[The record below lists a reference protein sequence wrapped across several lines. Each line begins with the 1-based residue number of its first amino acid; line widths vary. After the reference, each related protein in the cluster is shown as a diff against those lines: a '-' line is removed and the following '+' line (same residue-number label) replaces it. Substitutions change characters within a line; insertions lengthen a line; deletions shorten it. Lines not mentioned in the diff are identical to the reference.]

1 MRCGRRTLTLKHWI
15 TAAFALLGATPAL
28 SEAQLVAKFA
38 FNIPGA
44 EELSAIELDPTGT
57 AFTMVT
63 DRGYL
68 LKGELTRNDE
78 VLTGLSVRQ
87 MIPLNGEDGRPLRE
101 GQTDSEGIAFGPDGQ
116 IYISFEGHSRI
127 MAYNQPDG
135 PALPFT
141 RAADFDSF
149 QSNAG
154 LEALATGP
162 DGTIYTIPE
171 RSGRFD
177 LPFPVYRYR
186 NDWDVAFTIP
196 RSDSFL
202 VTGADIGPDGKF
214 YLLERDFLG
223 VGFRSRVRRFDMDG
237 ANEETLLQTELRTH
251 SNLEGIAVWR
261 DKTGHIRL
269 TMVSDNGQTFG
280 PSTLVE
286 YQLTD

>member
-1 MRCGRRTLTLKHWI
+1 MRCSGRTLTLKHWI
-15 TAAFALLGATPAL
+15 VAVFILFGATPAL
-28 SEAQLVAKFA
+28 PEAHLVARLA
-38 FNIPGA
+38 FDIAGA

-57 AFTMVT
+57 VFTMVT
-63 DRGYL
+63 DRGFL
-68 LKGELTRNDE
+68 LRGELNRTDE
-78 VLTGLSVRQ
+78 VLTGLTISQ
-87 MIPLNGEDGRPLRE
+87 MIPLKGEDGHPLADR
-101 GQTDSEGIAFGPDGQ
+101 QTDSEGIAFGPNGQ
-116 IYISFEGHSRI
+116 LYISFEGRSRI
-127 MAYNQPDG
+127 MAYDQPEG
-135 PALPFT
+135 PALPIR
-141 RAADFDSF
+141 RAATFDSF

-186 NDWDVAFTIP
+186 NDWDIAFTIS

-202 VTGADIGPDGKF
+202 VTGADIGPDRKF

-237 ANEETLLQTELRTH
+237 TNEETLLQTELRTH

-261 DKTGHIRL
+261 DTTGHIRL